1 MAFHISSTVLDTALN
16 YLANNC
22 DEIVVLNAYTTTFSD
37 TQSLV
42 SAGGN
47 RIAAVG
53 SLTSGDYTIGA
64 GDTDGREIAAAA
76 QSSVSVGTTTA
87 ADATHL
93 AWVDTTNSAVL
104 YVTEISPTRTGL
116 ISGDSIDIP
125 AHEYTLR
132 AATAE

>member
-1 MAFHISSTVLDTALN
+1 MAFNISSTVLDTALN

-22 DEIVVLNAYTTTFSD
+22 DQIVVLDSYTTTYSETQSD
-37 TQSLV
+37 T
-42 SAGGN
+42 SAGGK
-47 RIAAVG
+47 RIAAKT
-53 SLTSGDYTIGA
+53 SLTSGDFTVGA

-76 QSSVSVGTTTA
+76 HTGVSVTTTTS

-125 AHEYTLR
+125 AHEYTIR